1 MSKGQCGVKA
11 CFITVESLFCHCV
24 GPGRADA
31 SAERG
36 GVDESRALWAR
47 KIEGRKSRVGRSI
60 TFWTETS
67 RGPQVEVISCRQ
79 SCRVVASS

>member
-24 GPGRADA
+24 GPRMADA

-36 GVDESRALWAR
+36 RVDESWALWAR
-47 KIEGRKSRVGRSI
+47 KIEGRKSRVGGSI
-60 TFWTETS
+60 TFWIETS
-67 RGPQVEVISCRQ
+67 GDPRLRLYPVDSLVE
-79 SCRVVASS
+79 